1 MDRITHTGIPDQRSI
16 VDRRQII
23 EALDQLA
30 DRRPAEQELRR
41 GVLEQLKQTLADGR
55 AEIRRRFDADRDN
68 RRKGREA
75 ARSYGFLIDQIIR
88 VLYDFAF
95 ERAYPIG
102 NPTAGEKQAVVA
114 VGGYG
119 RGELAPHSD
128 VDLLFLQ
135 HYKVTPHT
143 EQVIEYILYMLWD
156 LGLKVG
162 HATRSVNDCIR
173 MAKQDQTIRTAL
185 LEARYLWGD
194 NALYQELRRRF
205 RELAESDSG
214 LDFVESKLAERDAR
228 HQKLGDSRYVLE
240 PNIKEGKGG
249 LRDLQ
254 TLYWIAKYLYGVDE
268 VRDLV
273 GKEVFTKR
281 ESVKFERALG
291 FLMTVRSHMHYL
303 TGREEDR
310 LTFDLQPSV
319 GRLMNYTDH
328 AGSSGVERF
337 MKHYYMVAK
346 DVGDLTRILC
356 AQLEVEH
363 RRKPRIRLFGAAK
376 TRELEGF
383 IVEGERLNV
392 PDEDH
397 FAAHPVDL
405 VRLFRVAQAKG
416 LDIHP
421 AALRLVTQNLKRID
435 HDLQRD
441 PEANRLFVEILTAK
455 EGPEKTLRKLSEA
468 GVFGRFI
475 PDFGRVVAQ
484 MQHDMYHVYT
494 VDEHT
499 IRAIG
504 LLHDIE
510 TGKLVEDHP
519 LASEII
525 SKVSSRRALYVAVLL
540 HDIAKGRGGDHSVL
554 GAEVAEKLCPRFGLD
569 DEETETVAW
578 LVRYH
583 LWMSM
588 AAQKRDIDDPKTI
601 TDFAADMQSPE
612 RLRLLLILTVVDMRA
627 TGPHVWNGWKATLLR
642 ELYYRTEE
650 VLAGQPVGGNVGPR
664 VERAKKRAAER
675 LPGWPVDQL
684 DGYLD
689 RGYPD
694 YWLSLDTDDHVRTM
708 EFMRRVDR
716 AGDKL
721 AVDVRVDEDRWVTEV
736 IVYTPDHAG
745 LFSQIAGGMALAG
758 ASIVDARIYTMSN
771 GWALDIFSVQDPDGN
786 AFGRHEQL
794 DKLRARMEGAI
805 TGTLRP
811 SRELSGRETLP
822 KRAHVFQV
830 PPRVIVDNTASR
842 HYTVVE
848 VNGRDRPGLLHDV
861 TRALTDAGVQIG
873 SAKISTFGERV
884 VDVFYVKDLFGMKID
899 HEGKKAR
906 IRETVM
912 AALRA
917 GEGDEVPEGP
927 PATPSG
933 TVRAAE

>member
-1 MDRITHTGIPDQRSI
+1 MDRTTHQGVPNQRAVI
-16 VDRRQII
+16 DRRDLV
-23 EALDQLA
+23 EALDGLVDQRLSESDLRAAVLA
-30 DRRPAEQELRR
+30 L
-41 GVLEQLKQTLADGR
+41 LKQALADGR

-68 RRKGREA
+68 RRKGRDA
-75 ARSYGFLIDQIIR
+75 SRAYGFLIDQIIR
-88 VLYDFAF
+88 LLYDFAF

-102 NPTAGEKQAVVA
+102 NPTAGEKQSVVA

-162 HATRSVNDCIR
+162 HATRSVDDCIR

-205 RELAESDSG
+205 RESAESDSG
-214 LDFVESKLAERDAR
+214 LDFIESKLAERDAR

-268 VRDLV
+268 VIDLV

-281 ESVKFERALG
+281 EAVKFERALG
-291 FLMTVRSHMHYL
+291 LLMTIRCHMHYL
-303 TGREEDR
+303 SGREEDR
-310 LTFDLQPSV
+310 LTFDLQPKV
-319 GRLMNYTDH
+319 GERMNYTDH
-328 AGSSGVERF
+328 RGASGVERF
-337 MKHYYMVAK
+337 MKHYYMLAK

-363 RRKPRIRLFGAAK
+363 RRKPRLRLFGGR
-376 TRELEGF
+376 TRDIDGF
-383 IVEGERLNV
+383 IAEGERLNV
-392 PDEDH
+392 PADDH
-397 FAAHPVDL
+397 FERHPVDL
-405 VRLFRVAQAKG
+405 LRLFQVAQENK

-421 AALRLVTQNLKRID
+421 AALRQVTQNLKHID

-441 PEANRLFVEILTAK
+441 PEANRLFIEMLTGRNA
-455 EGPEKTLRKLSEA
+455 PESTLRRLNEA
-468 GVFGRFI
+468 GVFGRFV

-484 MQHDMYHVYT
+484 MQHDMYHVFT

-504 LLHDIE
+504 LLHKIE
-510 TGKLVEDHP
+510 QGALVDDHP

-525 SKVSSRRALYVAVLL
+525 GKVSSRRALYTAVLL

-554 GAEVAEKLCPRFGLD
+554 GAEVAERLCPRFGLD

-578 LVRYH
+578 LVRQH
-583 LWMSM
+583 LLMSM
-588 AAQKRDIDDPKTI
+588 TAQKRDIDDPKTI
-601 TDFAADMQSPE
+601 TDFAAVMQSPE

-650 VLAGQPVGGNVGPR
+650 VLAGQPAGGNVAAR
-664 VERAKKRAAER
+664 VAKAKELAGDALKQAGDWEAS
-675 LPGWPVDQL
+675 VTD
-684 DGYLD
+684 DYLE

-694 YWLSLDTDDHVRTM
+694 YWLSLQDQDHVRTLT
-708 EFMRRVDR
+708 FMRRADE
-716 AGDKL
+716 AGEKL
-721 AVDVRVDEDRWVTEV
+721 AVDIHVDPDRSVTEV
-736 IVYTPDHAG
+736 CIYTPDHAG

-758 ASIVDARIYTMSN
+758 ASIVDAKIFTMSN
-771 GWALDIFSVQDPDGN
+771 GWALDIFSVQDSDGN
-786 AFGRHEQL
+786 AFGRNEQI
-794 DKLRARMEGAI
+794 DKLRMRMEGAL
-805 TGTLRP
+805 TGTLWP
-811 SRELSGRETLP
+811 TRELSGRESLP
-822 KRAHVFQV
+822 KRAHVFRV

-842 HYTVVE
+842 HFTVVE
-848 VNGRDRPGLLHDV
+848 IN
-861 TRALTDAGVQIG
+861 
-873 SAKISTFGERV
+873 
-884 VDVFYVKDLFGMKID
+884 
-899 HEGKKAR
+899 
-906 IRETVM
+906 
-912 AALRA
+912 
-917 GEGDEVPEGP
+917 
-927 PATPSG
+927 
-933 TVRAAE
+933 